1 MFRLNQAPLLC
12 VQLLV
17 MGQVFAVIDQVD
29 HMVYRGDSVSLDCN
43 ISKENTRQISW
54 TKDRFL
60 FAYFVSKN
68 QTFSNFTSPR
78 LRIDQNFPSV
88 LNVSDAQHEDAGLYK
103 CVVAGNDGSR
113 TTQWNL
119 TVSEKPEE
127 VSSSWYFPY
136 ILAAVIG
143 LLLCGIAPAVCL
155 CRKKQTKTLNQDL
168 VDGRTLSHVQYCV
181 RREGGQ
187 VVPSQLQSCVEYRIS
202 HKKRESSRGDGVQI
216 NTYTPECH

>member
-1 MFRLNQAPLLC
+1 MFSLNQAPLLC

-29 HMVYRGDSVSLDCN
+29 HMLYRGDSVSLDCN
-43 ISKENTRQISW
+43 ISKENTTQINW

-60 FAYFVSKN
+60 FAYLVSTN
-68 QTFSNFTSPR
+68 LTFSNFTSPR

-88 LNVSDAQHEDAGLYK
+88 LNVSDAQHEDAGLYT
-103 CVVAGNDGSR
+103 CDVVTKIDGSR

-119 TVSEKPEE
+119 TVSEKPGE

-143 LLLCGIAPAVCL
+143 LLLCCIAPAVCL
-155 CRKKQTKTLNQDL
+155 CRKLRA
-168 VDGRTLSHVQYCV
+168 RTPEQNLES
-181 RREGGQ
+181 GGEV
-187 VVPSQLQSCVEYRIS
+187 VVPQGSRERRTNNKQRSQYMERVNSIYDVY
-202 HKKRESSRGDGVQI
+202 
-216 NTYTPECH
+216 

>member
-1 MFRLNQAPLLC
+1 MFSLNQAPLLC

-17 MGQVFAVIDQVD
+17 IGRVLAVVHPDDRRYELVL
-29 HMVYRGDSVSLDCN
+29 RGDSISFDCN
-43 ISKENTRQISW
+43 TSKADTRQIIW

-60 FAYFVSKN
+60 FSYSFLKN
-68 QTFSNFTSPR
+68 LTFSNFTSPR

-88 LNVSDAQHEDAGLYK
+88 LNVSDAQHEDAGLYE
-103 CVVAGNDGSR
+103 CVVTAHDGPR

-127 VSSSWYFPY
+127 ASFPWYFPY

-155 CRKKQTKTLNQDL
+155 CRKL
-168 VDGRTLSHVQYCV
+168 RA
-181 RREGGQ
+181 R
-187 VVPSQLQSCVEYRIS
+187 
-202 HKKRESSRGDGVQI
+202 
-216 NTYTPECH
+216 TPEQNPAQDQTNLESGGEVMVPQGSRERRTNNKQRSQYMERLNSIYDVY

>member
-1 MFRLNQAPLLC
+1 MFSLNQAPLLC

-17 MGQVFAVIDQVD
+17 MGQVFAVIHQVD
-29 HMVYRGDSVSLDCN
+29 HMVYRGDYVSLDCN
-43 ISKENTRQISW
+43 ISKENITQITW
-54 TKDRFL
+54 TKDQRFS
-60 FAYFVSKN
+60 FAYFVPKN
-68 QTFSNFTSPR
+68 QTSSNFPFHR

-103 CVVAGNDGSR
+103 CDVVAANDGTR

-155 CRKKQTKTLNQDL
+155 CRKLRARTPEQNPAQDQTNLE
-168 VDGRTLSHVQYCV
+168 S
-181 RREGGQ
+181 GGEV
-187 VVPSQLQSCVEYRIS
+187 VVPQGSRERRTNNKQRSQYMERLNSIYDVY
-202 HKKRESSRGDGVQI
+202 
-216 NTYTPECH
+216 